1 MVQVSEEATPKIRER
16 VKNKVEVTHHS
27 HGRRKD
33 YSAASHSPNSMYN
46 VVLETFHSWVNIHV
60 TMLLHLIQL
69 PYGKVKAVET
79 VGRQHAFET
88 AKDGYI

>member
-16 VKNKVEVTHHS
+16 VKNTVEVTHHS

-33 YSAASHSPNSMYN
+33 YYAASNSPNSMYN
-46 VVLETFHSWVNIHV
+46 VVLETFYSWVNIL

-69 PYGKVKAVET
+69 PY
-79 VGRQHAFET
+79 R
-88 AKDGYI
+88 Y